1 MESDQSR
8 KHTSLRALK
17 GDLKQA
23 PAEVLSKVT
32 EKHVSTG
39 AAVSTDPQSSEE
51 CIGSSLRYDDR
62 LTVPLPN
69 YARSLGPFFSKLPR
83 ELRDKILSEL
93 IISGN
98 ARFMSASRAMHSEGK
113 DLIYQKGIFRINYG
127 YSGMRRNVSS
137 RTKKI
142 ADQIQNLLI
151 RANMKQIDHGR
162 YQDHKSFFR
171 PLAPIM
177 DSALPRGICSVYI
190 ETEVSVDH
198 QIQYNFLWALRALIE
213 FHTVVLRVETN
224 PNKGYKRA
232 YFPDQTLST
241 REIERAADFGDGFLD
256 LAQGELELFLG
267 KCFRGSDSDGVCLIF
282 HPRLELEETVRNS
295 E

>member
-8 KHTSLRALK
+8 KHTSFRALK
-17 GDLKQA
+17 GDLN
-23 PAEVLSKVT
+23 
-32 EKHVSTG
+32 
-39 AAVSTDPQSSEE
+39 
-51 CIGSSLRYDDR
+51 DR
-62 LTVPLPN
+62 LAMPLPN

-83 ELRDKILSEL
+83 EIRDKIFSEL
-93 IISGN
+93 ITSGN

-113 DLIYQKGIFRINYG
+113 DLIHKKGVFRINYG
-127 YSGMRRNVSS
+127 YSGMKRNVSS

-151 RANMKQIDHGR
+151 RANMKEIDHGR
-162 YQDHKSFFR
+162 YQDHKAFFR

-198 QIQYNFLWALRALIE
+198 QIQYNFLWALRALTE
-213 FHTVVLRVETN
+213 FDTVVLRVETD
-224 PNKGYKRA
+224 PTKGYKRA
-232 YFPDQTLST
+232 ECPDQTLST
-241 REIERAADFGDGFLD
+241 GELERAADFGDGFLD

-267 KCFRGSDSDGVCLIF
+267 KCFRGSDGDGLCLIF
-282 HPRLELEETVRNS
+282 HPRLELEEAVRNS
-295 E
+295 G